1 MLTTPNLLR
10 SLGTVELLNFYPTG
24 SITRPAIGKYALR
37 GNYYSTMASNP
48 QAFISSYAPRLRA
61 YLNSLLTPV
70 IPPTAAQSVPLS
82 RTTKRGTT
90 AINYAENEYDDDD
103 FEDSEGPR
111 RPTGLRS
118 RREDPSQVKEQLADR
133 LGKELSS
140 PTEVQ
145 GIWRDW
151 MGKPKLVRYIALI
164 IYSFNVCWYSF
175 FNCLGPTSSSMLKPH
190 YL

>member
-1 MLTTPNLLR
+1 MTT
-10 SLGTVELLNFYPTG
+10 
-24 SITRPAIGKYALR
+24 
-37 GNYYSTMASNP
+37 NP

-70 IPPTAAQSVPLS
+70 IPPTTVQATPLS

-118 RREDPSQVKEQLADR
+118 RREDPNQARELVVDR
-133 LGKELSS
+133 LGKELTG
-140 PTEVQ
+140 PVEVQ

-151 MGKPKLVRYIALI
+151 MGKPKLVR
-164 IYSFNVCWYSF
+164 
-175 FNCLGPTSSSMLKPH
+175 
-190 YL
+190 